1 MLSNFVNTK
10 FLYFENT
17 TRIAKLA
24 LALASSFVVGRKQCN
39 FSFSQTT
46 NVLKVQM
53 VAMAERHFL
62 VN

>member
-24 LALASSFVVGRKQCN
+24 LALASSFVWVEN
-39 FSFSQTT
+39 NAIF
-46 NVLKVQM
+46 
-53 VAMAERHFL
+53 HFL
-62 VN
+62 RRKLTGSLNLIDLLISS